1 MNTSSK
7 VILVFMI
14 SQLIILLLS
23 PLGYQFGVLELMT
36 ALGGVT
42 MSFVGSLLALLAIV
56 VLVLIAWVKKRSL
69 DKGALVIASVMALVP
84 VIVMLP
90 QLQKG
95 GSVPPIHDITTNP
108 MDPPTFLEIVER
120 RARAMNDLEYG
131 DAERTP
137 EDMAALQA
145 EFYPEVDTLITP
157 MTVAAAA
164 SVAEQVL
171 TEMDLELVDVNPAQG
186 RLEATATTFWFGFKD
201 DLVVRVR
208 AEGDQAIIDLRSVSR
223 VGQSDLGV
231 NAERIETFLNL
242 FTEKANAL

>member
-1 MNTSSK
+1 MKTSTK

-14 SQLIILLLS
+14 SQLVILLLS
-23 PLGYQFGVLELMT
+23 PFGYQFGVLDLMT

-42 MSFVGSLLALLAIV
+42 MAFVGSGLTLLAII
-56 VLVLIAWVKKRSL
+56 VLAVIGLIKKQPL
-69 DKGALVIASVMALVP
+69 DKGALIIASVMALVP
-84 VIVMLP
+84 IVFMLP

-95 GSVPPIHDITTNP
+95 SSVPPIHDITTNP
-108 MDPPTFLEIVER
+108 MDPPAFLDVVER
-120 RARAMNDLEYG
+120 RVHAMNDLEYG
-131 DAERTP
+131 DAERTA

-145 EFYPEVDTLITP
+145 EFYPNVDTLILP
-157 MTVAAAA
+157 MTVQVAV
-164 SVAEQVL
+164 SVAEEVVS
-171 TEMDLELVDVNPAQG
+171 EMGLELVGVNADEG

-231 NAERIETFLNL
+231 NAARIETFLGLFLERSNL
-242 FTEKANAL
+242 K

>member
-1 MNTSSK
+1 MKTSTK

-14 SQLIILLLS
+14 SQLVILLLS
-23 PLGYQFGVLELMT
+23 PFGYQFGVLDLMT

-42 MSFVGSLLALLAIV
+42 MAFVGSGLTLLAII
-56 VLVLIAWVKKRSL
+56 VLAVIGLIKKQPL

-84 VIVMLP
+84 IVFMLP

-95 GSVPPIHDITTNP
+95 SSVPPIHDITTNP
-108 MDPPTFLEIVER
+108 MDPPSFLDVVER
-120 RARAMNDLEYG
+120 RVHAMNDLEYG
-131 DAERTP
+131 DAERTA

-145 EFYPEVDTLITP
+145 EFYPNVDTLILP
-157 MTVAAAA
+157 MTVQVAV
-164 SVAEQVL
+164 SVAEEVVS
-171 TEMDLELVDVNPAQG
+171 EMGLELVGVNADEG

-231 NAERIETFLNL
+231 NAARIETFLGL
-242 FTEKANAL
+242 FLERSNRR

>member
-1 MNTSSK
+1 M
-7 VILVFMI
+7 
-14 SQLIILLLS
+14 
-23 PLGYQFGVLELMT
+23 
-36 ALGGVT
+36 
-42 MSFVGSLLALLAIV
+42 
-56 VLVLIAWVKKRSL
+56 
-69 DKGALVIASVMALVP
+69 
-84 VIVMLP
+84 
-90 QLQKG
+90 
-95 GSVPPIHDITTNP
+95 
-108 MDPPTFLEIVER
+108 
-120 RARAMNDLEYG
+120 
-131 DAERTP
+131 
-137 EDMAALQA
+137 
-145 EFYPEVDTLITP
+145 ITP